1 MVGLEVRMSKLH
13 EGEYRPAERGVAGV
27 ATAFF
32 LIGAAVGA
40 AVALLVAPHSGR
52 ITQRLLRRR
61 AEDAADLVTERAEE
75 LRERGEEI
83 LEAAKEKVSKFP
95 LKR

>member
-1 MVGLEVRMSKLH
+1 MSKRQ
-13 EGEYRPAERGVAGV
+13 EGEYRPAGRGVAGV
-27 ATAFF
+27 AAAFF
-32 LIGAAVGA
+32 LIGTAVGA

-52 ITQRLLRRR
+52 ITRRLLRRR
-61 AEDAADLVTERAEE
+61 AEDAADLVAERAEE

-83 LEAAKEKVSKFP
+83 LESAKEKVSKFP

>member
-1 MVGLEVRMSKLH
+1 MYGLEVNMSKH
-13 EGEYRPAERGVAGV
+13 QEGEYRSAGRDVAGV
-27 ATAFF
+27 AMAFF
-32 LIGAAVGA
+32 LIGAAAGA

-52 ITQRLLRRR
+52 ITRRLLKRR
-61 AEDAADLVTERAEE
+61 AEDAADLVGERAGE